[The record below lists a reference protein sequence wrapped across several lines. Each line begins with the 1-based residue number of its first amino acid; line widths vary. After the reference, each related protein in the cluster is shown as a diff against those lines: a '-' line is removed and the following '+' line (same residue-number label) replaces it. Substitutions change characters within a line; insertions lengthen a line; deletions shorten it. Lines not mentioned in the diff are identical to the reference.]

1 LKLKGYQRQYLRSKA
16 HHLKPIIIIGK
27 NNLSEG
33 AFNSINEAFAAH
45 ELIKIKVIDN
55 KKKKEYISKI
65 SEQIKCHIVG
75 DIGKTMIFYKKND
88 NPDLI
93 KIHLPIK

>member
-1 LKLKGYQRQYLRSKA
+1 MKLKGYQRQYLRSKA
-16 HHLKPIIIIGK
+16 HHLKPIFIIGK
-27 NNLSEG
+27 NNLTDG
-33 AFNSINEAFAAH
+33 VFNSINEAFTTH

-55 KKKKEYISKI
+55 KKKKECISKI

-88 NPDLI
+88 NPELI